1 MGISVIIASQLYKQM
16 RKLSNTILLCTIGNI
31 LYEICNT
38 LFTTQVP
45 QSNFHMA
52 VIFKFDHVLF
62 LAISLELVC
71 ALSQF
76 DKGIIGWSQKGCF
89 LTIFVTHSM
98 IPQCDKQIITK
109 WQ

>member
-16 RKLSNTILLCTIGNI
+16 RKLRNTILLSTIGNI

-38 LFTTQVP
+38 LFTTKVP
-45 QSNFHMA
+45 QSNFHMT

-62 LAISLELVC
+62 FAISLELVC

-76 DKGIIGWSQKGCF
+76 DKVIIGWLQEGCF

-98 IPQCDKQIITK
+98 IPLSH
-109 WQ
+109 